1 MSGWRAGLIGWVGLV
16 AAGCRAPPP
25 PAPEPSAAEVRTA
38 LALAVGLLEAKDHAG
53 FVERFLP
60 PNDLTCALA
69 CGETP
74 ASLAAKRVPDPS
86 ALLSRLR
93 HVRGSDPVFADRGT
107 TAVFEAGAA
116 RVVFRRVSGA
126 WYLDWV

>member
-1 MSGWRAGLIGWVGLV
+1 MSGLRAGLIGWVGLV

-53 FVERFLP
+53 FVERFPPPTRPADPAPLLP
-60 PNDLTCALA
+60 
-69 CGETP
+69 
-74 ASLAAKRVPDPS
+74 
-86 ALLSRLR
+86 RLR
-93 HVRGSDPVFADRGT
+93 QVRAADPVFADRGA

-116 RVVFRRVSGA
+116 RVVFRRVGGV
-126 WYLDWV
+126 WVLEW